1 MKRFVLILVAIAAAA
16 QDPQEVRLEA
26 AAPPPVQAS
35 ASLVGAPGGRSV
47 CYWVI
52 VNYASGSRMSEP
64 ACVTNA
70 PSTYTVSNYVR
81 VSWSAAPGA
90 VSYDVLRTASDAG
103 AGTCAACAVVT
114 GSSAQTVNDTGG
126 ALGAYT
132 YTPARSAR
140 GQIRVENRDYAAPAL
155 VSSLPFRAPAFVG
168 DGSGLT
174 GVGGSGGGPLLF
186 APSSASGATY
196 SGSVSGAT
204 YAEGLTILFVPDVTN
219 SGSAPNINLNA
230 QGDRVLYRRSGNGLT
245 AGQLVAGR
253 PYLIVYASGAF
264 YLGDQ
269 DYAGDSAVTQIDYST
284 SPPQVK
290 LIDGAVCL
298 NEGSPCEPTALQD
311 HSGAAGWLPPMKTVA
326 TLPAA
331 AGVTGQVFMVTDAAS
346 LTSLGAGGG
355 STRAWFV
362 SNGSTYSAL
371 AGAGGSSGPEETL
384 FHDGGDIF
392 QGTGAAQDL
401 YSYSMPANTLQVGDV
416 LHVVAYGAKSDVN
429 GTATGGD
436 DEYLMIGT
444 GATNNPIAKTAHY
457 VFKYDFYYK
466 VQSATL
472 QRIHGTFHSANAY
485 AGIWDEDNFYTDPT
499 FDITGAVTVKL
510 HVAAGFGAGEYIR
523 VDDFIVTR
531 IRY

>member
-1 MKRFVLILVAIAAAA
+1 MKRLFIFLAAIAAAA
-16 QDPQEVRLEA
+16 QDPQEIRLEA
-26 AAPPPVQAS
+26 PAPPPVRAS
-35 ASLVGAPGGRSV
+35 ASLVGPPGGRNV
-47 CYWVI
+47 CYWVV
-52 VNYASGSRMSEP
+52 VNYAAGSRMSEP
-64 ACVTNA
+64 ACVSNA
-70 PSTYTVSNYVR
+70 PSTYSGSNYVR
-81 VSWSAAPGA
+81 VNWTAAAGA
-90 VSYDVLRTASDAG
+90 QSYDVLRTADDSG
-103 AGTCAACAVVT
+103 AGTCGACAVAT
-114 GSSAQTVNDTGG
+114 GSSDLTVNDTGG

-132 YTPARSAR
+132 YAPVRSAR
-140 GQIRVENRDYAAPAL
+140 GQMRVENRDYTAPAL
-155 VSSLPFRAPAFVG
+155 VSSLPVRAPAFVG

-174 GVGGSGGGPLLF
+174 GVGGSGNGLLLF
-186 APSSASGATY
+186 APTSASGATY
-196 SGSVSGAT
+196 SGTVSGAT
-204 YAEGLTILFVPDVTN
+204 YAEGLTVLFVPDVTN
-219 SGSAPNINLNA
+219 SGTAPNINLNA

-245 AGQLVAGR
+245 AGQLAPGR
-253 PYLIVYASGAF
+253 AHVIVYTSGAF
-264 YLGDQ
+264 YLAEP
-269 DYAGDSAVTQIDYST
+269 DYAGDGATTEVDYST
-284 SPPQVK
+284 SPAQVK

-311 HSGAAGWLPPMKTVA
+311 HSGAAGWLPPTKTVA

-362 SNGSTYSAL
+362 STGSAYAAL
-371 AGAGGSSGPEETL
+371 AGSGGTSGPETIL
-384 FHDGGDIF
+384 YSQGGTIF
-392 QGTGAAQDL
+392 EGTGSAQDL

-466 VQSATL
+466 VQSATV
-472 QRIHGTFHSANAY
+472 QRLHGTFHSANAY

-499 FDITGAVTVKL
+499 FDITGIVVVKL

-523 VDDFIVTR
+523 VDTFVVSR